1 MAAGRELEHIFQVI
15 EHNFR
20 SVRKRLYSPGICIT
34 IHITRHAKIRKYLIN
49 FYGVCELRML
59 VMYLLSMFITVTSVS
74 VLISYWDQGLL
85 LIIIVPIVSLTW
97 DKPTRMK
104 NY

>member
-1 MAAGRELEHIFQVI
+1 
-15 EHNFR
+15 
-20 SVRKRLYSPGICIT
+20 
-34 IHITRHAKIRKYLIN
+34 
-49 FYGVCELRML
+49 ML
-59 VMYLLSMFITVTSVS
+59 VMYLLSMFIIVTSVS

-85 LIIIVPIVSLTW
+85 LIIMVPIVSLTW